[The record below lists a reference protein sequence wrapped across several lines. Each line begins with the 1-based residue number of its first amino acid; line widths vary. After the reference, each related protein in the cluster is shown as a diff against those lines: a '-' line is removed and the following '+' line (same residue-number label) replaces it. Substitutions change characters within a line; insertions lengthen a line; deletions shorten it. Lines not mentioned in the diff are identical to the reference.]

1 MIKPYFIFKN
11 KSSENFDIVVNKLPP
26 QQTIDDEVEY
36 IEIPGRDGY
45 LTITKD
51 RKTFLEKEI
60 EISIYDDTNIHY
72 IKQWLKGSG
81 DLILANEPDVFYKSR
96 IQTIRDFEEV
106 SKHGPVSLVFR
117 CQPYGYLHS
126 GQNKIIVDVE
136 DTILYNSGEE
146 TKPYFKV
153 SGNGLV
159 DLFINNDK
167 IILDIDEYVE
177 IDSELMES
185 WKDTVNKPFI
195 GKFPT
200 FANGENIISW
210 TGDISKIEVIPRWR
224 R

>member
-60 EISIYDDTNIHY
+60 EISIYDDTSIHY

-106 SKHGPVSLVFR
+106 SKFGSVSLNFM
-117 CQPYGYLHS
+117 CQPYGYLFS
-126 GQNKIIVDVE
+126 GQNVLEIVNQNTIIYNQNEQSEPYMKILGTGAVE
-136 DTILYNSGEE
+136 LNINS
-146 TKPYFKV
+146 
-153 SGNGLV
+153 
-159 DLFINNDK
+159 DK

-200 FANGENIISW
+200 FASGENIISW
-210 TGDISKIEVIPRWR
+210 TGNISKIEVIPRWR